1 MAQPSWAPKRKAGES
16 EGSYKKRFYSMQ
28 REHAEETGDQA
39 TTDKIYKKLGR
50 KSHSVDADAVNK
62 GILGAV
68 AGSAGIGKL
77 GSAARGAKVGKALGA
92 GVQDL
97 GKARPVQGTKALPR
111 AQKMLPAPK
120 KMLSAGKSEAKASA
134 PKGRV
139 SGVVKGKGGKTTFA
153 TKTRTKP
160 SVKSGSYFKQST
172 GKGVKS
178 SYVKKGKKN
187 A

>member
-77 GSAARGAKVGKALGA
+77 GGLARLGKLGSAAREAKVGKALGA

-97 GKARPVQGTKALPR
+97 GKARPVQGMKALPR
-111 AQKMLPAPK
+111 AQKMLTG
-120 KMLSAGKSEAKASA
+120 GKDAAKAA
-134 PKGRV
+134 GPKGRV

-160 SVKSGSYFKQST
+160 SVKSGSRSAGNMKY
-172 GKGVKS
+172 
-178 SYVKKGKKN
+178 KKGKKN